1 MYECIERVSSSCN
14 DKIYVLKKKE
24 IEIINRTRE
33 MDKRNKLLSS
43 EKFQIPFMED
53 GKKGRWIDEWEKRES
68 NTNVLSQ
75 DIQINFY

>member
-1 MYECIERVSSSCN
+1 
-14 DKIYVLKKKE
+14 
-24 IEIINRTRE
+24 

-53 GKKGRWIDEWEKRES
+53 GKKGRWIDEWEKIES